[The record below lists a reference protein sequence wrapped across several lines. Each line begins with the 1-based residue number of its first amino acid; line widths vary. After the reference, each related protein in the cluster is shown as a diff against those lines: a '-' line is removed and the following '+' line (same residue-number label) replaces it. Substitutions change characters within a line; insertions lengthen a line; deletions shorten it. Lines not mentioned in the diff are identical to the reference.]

1 MRILEAG
8 HYYVAKGPTIWSL
21 RGWEVLSKLRQ
32 SDDKTLLFIDDV
44 HNIDDVVDE
53 ERYLSTE
60 NFNPEA
66 DFTILES
73 AVVSETDL
81 IMAALRLLPNGKGPK
96 RNGEGRLFVSGV
108 PLFTPSGFPSC
119 VLLDAGLT
127 WRKRALGFDE
137 GVNILPCFYEMQQK
151 NLLRVVRK
159 AIPNFRLRVILF
171 DLAGNFWDMPTGT

>member
-44 HNIDDVVDE
+44 HDIDDVVDE
-53 ERYLSTE
+53 ERDLSTE

-66 DFTILES
+66 DFTVLES
-73 AVVSETDL
+73 AVGLEADL
-81 IMAALRLLPNGKGPK
+81 IINALKLLPNGKGLK
-96 RNGEGRLFVSGV
+96 RNGEGRLFVSGIPLTV
-108 PLFTPSGFPSC
+108 PGGFPSC

-137 GVNILPCFYEMQQK
+137 GVNILPYFYERQQK

-159 AIPNFRLRVILF
+159 AIPDFRLRVILF
-171 DLAGNFWDMPTGT
+171 DRVGNFWDMPADT